1 MLHRM
6 HDSVRA
12 QRLGSWT
19 WAVVLIAAQVADIGG
34 LVVGDSMSRSASCEA
49 AQVMAMVQAIATCV
63 VNGTHGMRFS
73 LKGGL
78 VAFLGLRGLIETAIC
93 PLVAVALAPVALIA
107 SAILIQMAELYL
119 RRSYAKQYCLL
130 EDKRRLEERLK
141 EKLRERLE
149 ERLEKRLDDLRVK
162 PLLEDKR
169 RLEERNEQLQAE
181 KERLLYDVHRRG
193 RPLDNDDERSVIRR
207 GLQAG
212 TNHPATQAYLPR
224 RPGSASSEA
233 GLSEPELMEA
243 AYAVE
248 AEQKRASAVGP
259 ASLRGLLPV
268 PPSLPP
274 GPPSSTTSESTA
286 PPYPWAGADR
296 HHTENKAATAPKG
309 KRVLTESAGGCPMCC
324 EHWRHPGLVSPTPS
338 LALAAPP
345 PSSTPKASQG
355 QQVRRFAT
363 SVKRGR
369 AALDTPSRLASA
381 ASPAGMERVD
391 PVELAAMIELPD
403 EEVVTALQRG
413 PSPVSSTNPAP
424 KPLCR
429 PMPAYAIQNMAF
441 PVEVTQQPI
450 ASLRYGVYLPG
461 APPCTYLPEVSA
473 VGALSG
479 LTLQEKFHTHV
490 MCNYTP
496 VHPSKLPRLQ
506 WVSCE

>member
-19 WAVVLIAAQVADIGG
+19 WAVVLIAAQVAEIGG

-296 HHTENKAATAPKG
+296 
-309 KRVLTESAGGCPMCC
+309 
-324 EHWRHPGLVSPTPS
+324 
-338 LALAAPP
+338 
-345 PSSTPKASQG
+345 
-355 QQVRRFAT
+355 RRFAT